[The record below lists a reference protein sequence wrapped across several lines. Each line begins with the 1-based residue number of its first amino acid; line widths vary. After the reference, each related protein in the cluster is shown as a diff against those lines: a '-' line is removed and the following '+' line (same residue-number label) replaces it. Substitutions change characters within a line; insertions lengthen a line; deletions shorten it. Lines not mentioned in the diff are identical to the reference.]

1 MNKEI
6 IRTNTDKIIGMVG
19 QVTKTIFPDE
29 VGEIKVDNNTWR
41 AICNEAVI
49 VEVGEKVLI
58 NAVSGNKAVVSKI
71 NDQSNIEIL

>member
-1 MNKEI
+1 
-6 IRTNTDKIIGMVG
+6 
-19 QVTKTIFPDE
+19 
-29 VGEIKVDNNTWR
+29 
-41 AICNEAVI
+41 VI